1 MQKLLAL
8 IAIFMGISIIMAEYH
23 NREKSTEEI
32 ACERA
37 GGYVGHTLL
46 GEVDCYESV
55 KGAE

>member
-8 IAIFMGISIIMAEYH
+8 IVIFMGISIIMEEYH
-23 NREKSTEEI
+23 NKEKSTEES

-46 GEVDCYESV
+46 GEVDCYESI
-55 KGAE
+55 KKH